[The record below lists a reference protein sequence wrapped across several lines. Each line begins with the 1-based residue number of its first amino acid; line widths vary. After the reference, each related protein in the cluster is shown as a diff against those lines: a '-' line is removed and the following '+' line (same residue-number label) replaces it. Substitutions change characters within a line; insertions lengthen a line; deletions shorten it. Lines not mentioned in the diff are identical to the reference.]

1 VAQQKKCD
9 QDSRHVDACPHDLT
23 VPIFRA
29 EMLADA
35 KKKDSRANGI
45 DDWDKR
51 YERDAHPG
59 EKITYVFQGIP
70 IVC

>member
-1 VAQQKKCD
+1 
-9 QDSRHVDACPHDLT
+9 
-23 VPIFRA
+23 
-29 EMLADA
+29 MLANA